1 MSHSNSSQGKNL
13 WRTFDCHVSNWKHI
27 EHIRRYNKILLLASN
42 PNTLKPE
49 KNGRHFVDD
58 ITKCNSWINSFE
70 NNVVDIWF
78 KRMQCGANITRSIF
92 SKIFTKDIPQFAR
105 YGVSVVDS
113 NSDLYSASDI
123 VIMCT
128 IPCYTGPRY
137 NGTDCNWQH
146 NQHRLWFRLVAVTCT
161 NVDQDPWFHM
171 ASHVLNEYNIWPQIN
186 HVDAD
191 RHCVDIIVPKSTD
204 SWECS
209 IQLYCYDT
217 DFNRIY
223 PAAMYIMVASHIH
236 VNGSTFG
243 KLFRKQT
250 TNFGCA
256 VGQRLSL
263 HRLLR

>member
-1 MSHSNSSQGKNL
+1 
-13 WRTFDCHVSNWKHI
+13 
-27 EHIRRYNKILLLASN
+27 
-42 PNTLKPE
+42 
-49 KNGRHFVDD
+49 
-58 ITKCNSWINSFE
+58 
-70 NNVVDIWF
+70 
-78 KRMQCGANITRSIF
+78 MQCGANITRSIF

-105 YGVSVVDS
+105 YGASFVDS

-128 IPCYTGPRY
+128 
-137 NGTDCNWQH
+137 
-146 NQHRLWFRLVAVTCT
+146 TCT
-161 NVDQDPWFHM
+161 NVDQDSWFHV
-171 ASHVLNEYNIWPQIN
+171 ASHVLNESNIWPQIN

-209 IQLYCYDT
+209 IRLYCYDT